1 MTNLPKIPP
10 GQQVV
15 ASNKWPVIGE
25 REIPA
30 SPDGSWTLSLQGCVA
45 TPISFSLEDLHA
57 LPQTD
62 AVIDIHCV
70 TRWSKLDVPF
80 VGVALKELLRHVEV
94 DSDAKFIS
102 FVSRSPRAHSTS
114 LPLDVALEHDCLIA
128 LSAEGKPLDP
138 GHGGPIRN
146 IVPRKYFY
154 KSVKW
159 LEKIEFLKEDRLGY
173 WEGDAGYHNL
183 ADPWKE
189 QRYMSATIDRRTA
202 AKLIESR
209 DFSGRDLRS
218 IDASNRELDGLNAEG
233 AKLRDASFD
242 HCSLVGANFSRAN
255 LSNAS
260 FVDANLE
267 NALLVETDVEG
278 ADFAGANLAGVNL
291 GQCSLIGASFYT
303 DSNNRRIEAD
313 LKSTTF
319 SKSQLESLSPS
330 QREFVEANGIVM
342 QESE

>member
-1 MTNLPKIPP
+1 MTEPAKIPP

-25 REIPA
+25 REPA
-30 SPDGSWTLSLQGCVA
+30 VSSESGWTLSLDGQIASPV
-45 TPISFSLEDLHA
+45 SFSVEQLQA
-57 LPQTD
+57 MPQTEM
-62 AVIDIHCV
+62 VIDIHCV

-80 VGVALKELLRHVEV
+80 SGILLKDLLQHV
-94 DSDAKFIS
+94 DLASDANFIS
-102 FVSRSPRAHSTS
+102 FVSRSPRSHSTS
-114 LPLDVALEHDCLIA
+114 LPLDVAIEHGCLIA
-128 LSAEGKPLDP
+128 LCAQGQPIES

-159 LEKIEFLKEDRLGY
+159 LEKIEFLSEDRLGY
-173 WEGDAGYHNL
+173 WEADAGYHNL

-189 QRYMSATIDRRTA
+189 QRYMSSTIDRRTA

-218 IDASNRELDGLNAEG
+218 IDASNRNLDGLDAVG

-242 HCSLVGANFSRAN
+242 RCSLVGADFSGAN

-260 FVDANLE
+260 LIGANLT
-267 NALLVETDVEG
+267 NAKFAGADVEG
-278 ADFAGANLAGVNL
+278 ADFSGADLSGVDL
-291 GQCSLIGASFYT
+291 CDCSLIGASFLDGSLENKAT
-303 DSNNRRIEAD
+303 IE
-313 LKSTTF
+313 STSF
-319 SKSQLESLSPS
+319 SKVQLESLSQT
-330 QREFVEANGIVM
+330 QREFVERNGKIK
-342 QESE
+342 